1 MQHFPVFQLAVS
13 QFPLQK
19 IDRELLAEISI
30 ESSVHQLLELL
41 SFYYLDT
48 LFTFGIKRRLNC
60 LKTSLIDAVFRLERF
75 TEVSEFT
82 YLGKHFPCVD
92 AN

>member
-13 QFPLQK
+13 RFPLQK

-48 LFTFGIKRRLNC
+48 LFTFGIKRLSN
-60 LKTSLIDAVFRLERF
+60 
-75 TEVSEFT
+75 
-82 YLGKHFPCVD
+82 
-92 AN
+92 

>member
-13 QFPLQK
+13 RFPLQK

-48 LFTFGIKRRLNC
+48 LFTFGIKRLSNC
-60 LKTSLIDAVFRLERF
+60 LKTSLIETSPLTVRLNLVP
-75 TEVSEFT
+75 TEAEITFVHGTLVS
-82 YLGKHFPCVD
+82 
-92 AN
+92 